1 MREAAA
7 PLAASFGWAVEEIDV
22 DCDPVLDRRWG
33 DSVPAL
39 LAGEREL
46 CHHRFD
52 RAKVMAFLL
61 EGADP
66 KSR

>member
-7 PLAASFGWAVEEIDV
+7 PLAADFGWAVEEIDV
-22 DCDPVLDRRWG
+22 DSDPMLDKRWG
-33 DSVPAL
+33 DSVPVL

-52 RAKVMAFLL
+52 RATVTAFLL
-61 EGADP
+61 EGGDP